1 MLLSAGHLLGKASK
15 LSRFKQLEQF
25 AVDARRA
32 PKLVLRAHLPDQRAQ
47 FHLDPRAPSPRVRFP
62 TPIATKAGPM
72 PPHQRFRLDNRNDL
86 QDRWKP
92 SIHLDEEPVVVVG
105 ELGSAPHLAPQDDQL
120 MSEHR
125 ILRLKPALRLERR
138 GHNGQNKADQ
148 RNHQPNLA
156 DSRATNPDRI
166 FGTHTERIRVVLDN
180 LSTHS
185 AGALYQTFSACE
197 ARRVLRRLEVHFVPK
212 HASWLNM
219 ANFERHLWSA
229 NSTSRLPSPKQTK
242 TGTMP
247 TDHRLRRHKS
257 IQYPR
262 SQPIQACKY
271 QTVNDREGRLLRRYT
286 PQHVELVTKRQNLS
300 FQRHARME
308 QSNQRQPDQAA
319 DTSHKASIPRFD
331 LTCQPNWVSDKD
343 TLRKPVTGIAFC
355 CACAAGGNMQPRCRE
370 T

>member
-105 ELGSAPHLAPQDDQL
+105 KLSSTPHLAPQDDQL

-148 RNHQPNLA
+148 RNHRANLA
-156 DSRATNPDRI
+156 DSRTTNPDRV
-166 FGTHTERIRVVLDN
+166 FGTHTPAFFDTFQIQ
-180 LSTHS
+180 
-185 AGALYQTFSACE
+185 ALLNRHRSE
-197 ARRVLRRLEVHFVPK
+197 LNEGNVFVP
-212 HASWLNM
+212 
-219 ANFERHLWSA
+219 
-229 NSTSRLPSPKQTK
+229 
-242 TGTMP
+242 
-247 TDHRLRRHKS
+247 
-257 IQYPR
+257 Y
-262 SQPIQACKY
+262 
-271 QTVNDREGRLLRRYT
+271 
-286 PQHVELVTKRQNLS
+286 
-300 FQRHARME
+300 
-308 QSNQRQPDQAA
+308 
-319 DTSHKASIPRFD
+319 
-331 LTCQPNWVSDKD
+331 
-343 TLRKPVTGIAFC
+343 
-355 CACAAGGNMQPRCRE
+355 
-370 T
+370 